1 MPLKTPASTG
11 ARSAGAATSNATRQN
26 RWRKTKL
33 SMAVSATVAVAAM
46 PAAAGAIEEVIV
58 TATKRAESTQDVSIV
73 VQAVTGEGLSDLA
86 VETFDEYV
94 EYLPN
99 VITAGNGPGQKEL
112 YIRGSATEQT
122 SVTLSTA
129 QGSAPG
135 VALYVDEQPV
145 SFGGRNLDV
154 YAADI
159 ERIEVLSGPQGTL
172 FGASSQSGNLRLIT
186 RKPDPTGFDAGFDA
200 GYRLTHDGADS
211 ANAQAFVN
219 VPLTDALALRAVVY
233 SDNQGGWVDNVAAT
247 FTPSGEVV
255 DRNSAGYGPRLSP
268 RTPADRAAGKPGSDS
283 VATARNDGLVRDD
296 WNQASYRGGRL
307 GISYGIGGDWE
318 ALVQHTAQTLETEG
332 TFLEDPSLD
341 ESTAS
346 ASFSPDS
353 NRDEFGLTT
362 WTLTG
367 RIRELDV
374 VYTGGHLAR
383 DVDSLIDYTHYNNG
397 GGYITYYLC
406 SGNIYDLT
414 DVNNCFDP
422 TKRYIG
428 DTSSTRSTHEFR
440 FTTDAM
446 RRWRLLGGVYFND
459 VENNHVGDFQYLGAG
474 AAMGE
479 HISSSNNDNSG
490 DGFLL
495 GNTTLPTT
503 GVNSVGPRAP
513 ATVFFNDYTRTAD
526 EVAVFAEFAFDISDF
541 WNVSLSARRYDLTSQ
556 LRGASNFSFGC
567 RYGIGADAET
577 TADGRCNGNGF
588 SNDVSLRLRLLGEYA
603 NGGDESLILN
613 AKSPNGRR
621 DLFRGGGDNAG
632 TLAAIKSGRMEL
644 GAMQSDGSVN
654 ETDTIVKFSVN
665 WAPNDDALVF
675 ATFSEG
681 YRPATQNRNAGQLAI
696 EQTGVFENYV
706 VPAYALTDTLTSY
719 EFGVK
724 TDFPQ
729 WFLRLNATIY
739 RTEIE
744 NLQVGRFDP
753 SNVAFLIFV
762 ENVGDARSTGLDVD
776 FQWQPSDSWSFV
788 GAASFLS
795 TEITRLNPQLAG
807 IAVPV
812 GAELP
817 LAPSFAGNLRARRDF
832 SIDAFDVDAFFR
844 FSLQY
849 RGESVS
855 GITGNAE
862 FMDDT
867 LFRQT
872 GQRSGLTIQDEGG
885 TFGSVKIPAPGGER
899 LPRNSR
905 FVNKSALSANVAFGV
920 SRNEW
925 SAEVVVENVTN
936 ERAEVAQV
944 AGHFTPLVS
953 VKRPRTVG
961 LRFSYRL
968 Q

>member
-1 MPLKTPASTG
+1 MADKTSSTQT
-11 ARSAGAATSNATRQN
+11 RSQANGCRRSR
-26 RWRKTKL
+26 L
-33 SMAVSATVAVAAM
+33 SAAVSATVAL
-46 PAAAGAIEEVIV
+46 AAAQASAGEIEEIIV

-73 VQAVTGEGLSDLA
+73 VQAVTSDDLRDLS

-99 VITAGNGPGQKEL
+99 VIAAGNGPGKKEL

-135 VALYVDEQPV
+135 VALYLDEQPV

-200 GYRLTHDGADS
+200 GYRFTSSGADS
-211 ANAQAFVN
+211 ANAQGFVN
-219 VPLTDALALRAVVY
+219 VPLTDSLAVRAVVY
-233 SDNQGGWVDNVAAT
+233 SDNQGGWVDNIPAS
-247 FTPSGEVV
+247 FTPSGVVV
-255 DRNSAGYGPRLSP
+255 DRNSAGYGPALTP
-268 RTPADRAAGKPGSDS
+268 RTAEQRAAGKPGSDS

-296 WNQASYRGGRL
+296 WNDASYQGGRFGL
-307 GISYGIGGDWE
+307 SYDIGDDWE
-318 ALVQHTAQTLETEG
+318 VLVQHTAQTLETEG
-332 TFLEDPSLD
+332 TFLEDPSLIK
-341 ESTAS
+341 SGAS
-346 ASFSPDS
+346 AQFSPDY

-374 VYTGGHLAR
+374 VYTGGRLAR
-383 DVDSLIDYTHYNNG
+383 EVDSLIDYTHYNNG

-406 SGNIYDLT
+406 SGNVYDLT
-414 DVNNCFDP
+414 DANNCMDP
-422 TKRYIG
+422 TKRYVG
-428 DTSSTRSTHEFR
+428 ATTSTRTTHEAR
-440 FTTDAM
+440 FTTDPV
-446 RRWRLLGGVYFND
+446 RRWRLLGGVYLNE
-459 VENNHVGDFQYLGAG
+459 VESNHVGDFQYLGAG
-474 AAMGE
+474 SAIGE
-479 HISSSNNDNSG
+479 HISNYNNDNSG

-495 GNTTLPTT
+495 GNTTLPTA
-503 GVNSVGPRAP
+503 GVNSEGPRPP

-526 EVAVFAEFAFDISDF
+526 EVAVFAEVAVDLSDA
-541 WNVSLSARRYDLTSQ
+541 WSVSLSARRYDLTSQ
-556 LRGASNFSFGC
+556 LQGASNFTFGC
-567 RYGIGADAET
+567 RYGIGADAEET
-577 TADGRCNGNGF
+577 SDGRCNGVGF

-603 NGGDESLILN
+603 NGGDDSLILN

-621 DLFRGGGDNAG
+621 DMFRSGGNNAA
-632 TLAAIKSGRMEL
+632 TLAAIKNGYL
-644 GAMQSDGSVN
+644 ALDAMQSDGSVN

-665 WAPNDDALVF
+665 WAPTDDALIF
-675 ATFSEG
+675 ATYSEG

-696 EQTGVFENYV
+696 NQKGVFENYV
-706 VPAYALTDTLTSY
+706 VPAYALTDTLKSY
-719 EFGVK
+719 EFGTK
-724 TDFPQ
+724 TDFPE
-729 WFLRLNATIY
+729 WFLRLNATAY
-739 RTEIE
+739 RTEIH

-762 ENVGDARSTGLDVD
+762 ENVGDARSTGLDID
-776 FQWQPSDSWSFV
+776 FKWQPTDNWSFV

-795 TEITRLNPQLAG
+795 TEVTRLNPQLRG

-817 LAPSFAGNLRARRDF
+817 LAPTFSGNIRARRDF
-832 SIDAFDVDAFFR
+832 FISAFDANAYMR
-844 FSLQY
+844 FSLNY

-855 GITGNAE
+855 GITGSAE
-862 FMDDT
+862 FMEDT
-867 LFRQT
+867 LYRQT
-872 GQRSGLTIQDEGG
+872 GRRSQLPMQDEGT
-885 TFGSVKIPAPGGER
+885 TFGTVEIPALGGGTR
-899 LPRNSR
+899 LPRNTR
-905 FVNKSALSANVAFGV
+905 YVNKSAVTTNLAFGV
-920 SRNEW
+920 TRDGWLTEF
-925 SAEVVVENVTN
+925 VVENLTN
-936 ERAEVAQV
+936 QKAPVVQV

-953 VKRPRTVG
+953 VKRPRTIG
-961 LRFSYRL
+961 MRFSYSF

>member
-1 MPLKTPASTG
+1 MPVKTLANAD
-11 ARSAGAATSNATRQN
+11 ARPRAISSAPRQN
-26 RWRKTKL
+26 LWRRTKL
-33 SMAVSATVAVAAM
+33 SLAVSASVAVVAA
-46 PAAAGAIEEVIV
+46 PVASAAIEEVIV

-73 VQAVTGEGLSDLA
+73 VQAVTGDGLKDLA

-99 VITAGNGPGQKEL
+99 VIAAGNGPGQKEL

-122 SVTLSTA
+122 TVTLSTA

-186 RKPDPTGFDAGFDA
+186 RKPDPTGFSAGFDA
-200 GYRLTHDGADS
+200 GYRLTSGGADS

-219 VPLTDALALRAVVY
+219 VPLTDDLAVRGVIY
-233 SDNQGGWVDNVAAT
+233 SDNQGGWVDNIPAT
-247 FTPSGEVV
+247 FTPSGVVV
-255 DRNSAGYGPRLSP
+255 DRNSAGYGPDLTG
-268 RTPADRAAGKPGSDS
+268 RTPEDRAAGRPGSDS
-283 VATARNDGLVRDD
+283 VATARNDGFVRDD
-296 WNQASYRGGRL
+296 WNDASYRGGRL
-307 GISYGIGGDWE
+307 GLSYGISGDWE
-318 ALVQHTAQTLETEG
+318 ALVQHTAQTLQTEG
-332 TFLEDPSLD
+332 TFLEDPSLS
-341 ESTAS
+341 EAGAS

-367 RIRELDV
+367 RIKELDV

-383 DVDSLIDYTHYNNG
+383 EVDSVIDYTHYNNG

-406 SGNIYDLT
+406 SGNVYDLT
-414 DVNNCFDP
+414 DVNNCYDP
-422 TKRYIG
+422 VKRYLG
-428 DTSSTRSTHEFR
+428 ATSSARSTHEFR
-440 FTTDAM
+440 FTTDAT
-446 RRWRLLGGVYFND
+446 RRWHVLGGVYFND
-459 VENNHVGDFQYLGAG
+459 VENNHVGDFQYYGAG

-495 GNTTLPTT
+495 GNTTLPTS
-503 GVNSVGPRAP
+503 GVNSAGPRP
-513 ATVFFNDYTRTAD
+513 PGTVFFNDYTRTAD
-526 EVAVFAEFAFDISDF
+526 EIAIFAELAVDLSDA

-577 TADGRCNGNGF
+577 TADGRCNGVGF

-621 DLFRGGGDNAG
+621 DLFRGGGNNAA
-632 TLAAIKSGRMEL
+632 TLEAIDSGRMAL

-681 YRPATQNRNAGQLAI
+681 YRPATQNRNAGQLSTN
-696 EQTGVFENYV
+696 QRGVFENYV

-729 WFLRLNATIY
+729 WFLRVNATVY

-762 ENVGDARSTGLDVD
+762 ENVGDARSTGLDLD
-776 FQWQPSDSWSFV
+776 FQWQPTDGWSFT
-788 GAASFLS
+788 GAASFLN
-795 TEITRLNPQLAG
+795 TEITRLNPQLSG

-812 GAELP
+812 GSELP
-817 LAPSFAGNLRARRDF
+817 LAPSFAGNIRVRRDF
-832 SIDAFDVDAFFR
+832 ALDALDVDAFVR

-849 RGESVS
+849 RGENVS
-855 GITGNAE
+855 GITGSAE
-862 FMDDT
+862 FMEDT
-867 LFRQT
+867 LFQQT
-872 GQRSGLTIQDEGG
+872 GQRSGLTIREEGG
-885 TFGSVKIPAPGGER
+885 TFGSVEIPDGRGGER
-899 LPRNSR
+899 LPLNTR
-905 FVNKSALSANVAFGV
+905 FVNKSLLAANLAFGI

-925 SAEVVVENVTN
+925 SAEVLVENLTDTKG
-936 ERAEVAQV
+936 EVVQV

-961 LRFSYRL
+961 LRFSYTFE
-968 Q
+968 